1 MVSGALIFVTTGAA
15 SEITIFLFTAAMLIA
30 NGEAAVTALVVSGN
44 TVPARTPLGSFS
56 LAKTL

>member
-30 NGEAAVTALVVSGN
+30 NGEAAVTALVVVIQYRLEHRSDHF
-44 TVPARTPLGSFS
+44 R
-56 LAKTL
+56 